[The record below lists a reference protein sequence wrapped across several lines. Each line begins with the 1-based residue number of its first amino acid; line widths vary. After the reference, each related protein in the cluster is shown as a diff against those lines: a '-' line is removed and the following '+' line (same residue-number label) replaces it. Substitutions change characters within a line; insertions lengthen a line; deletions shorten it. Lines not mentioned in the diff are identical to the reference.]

1 MGRVVWDWMKVL
13 RIAWLGTRTDRA
25 PSIAKFLET
34 TMGLQLDRA
43 ADDTWV
49 FVLPGGGK
57 VEVFG
62 PTDSESDHFKT
73 GPVAGFL
80 VEDVATATVEL
91 REAGIEILSGPTFVE
106 DDIAWVHFRAPD
118 GNVYELTQ
126 GHDLEPIEDVTPS
139 REVRKRTRHG
149 GGHP

>member
-1 MGRVVWDWMKVL
+1 MRVL

-25 PSIAKFLET
+25 TAMAEFLLS
-34 TMGLQLDRA
+34 TMGLQLDHA
-43 ADDTWV
+43 GEDTWV

-62 PTDSESDHFKT
+62 PTDTATDHFTT

-80 VEDVATATVEL
+80 VEDVAKATVEL
-91 REAGIEILSGPTFVE
+91 RDAGAEILSGPTFAG
-106 DDIAWVHFRAPD
+106 DDIAWVHFRGPD

-126 GHDLEPIEDVTPS
+126 GRDLEPIEDV
-139 REVRKRTRHG
+139 EL
-149 GGHP
+149 